1 MLPEEVM
8 SLYELEGAE
17 LEVDLESTEF
27 EGVGIDYYN
36 FIRIVE
42 PDQYGGLPLRDF
54 GGWFE
59 IRNEGVYLKLPDERV
74 LACLTTLE
82 RDDLLRHPKGRPY
95 EPVLAFPFL
104 LRELKVFL
112 DWATSV
118 GYDVPINEDALLAV
132 IEAQKI
138 QAALDSPSSSVTP
151 NQSDAALGAETRQRY
166 RDFAGKN
173 QERHDARA
181 VEHQRWRDAADE
193 IQRTRRKE
201 ASGRM
206 LARLVK
212 EQLDLPDAESTI
224 RAGLAKSKV
233 VK

>member
-1 MLPEEVM
+1 M
-8 SLYELEGAE
+8 SLYELEGVE
-17 LEVDLESTEF
+17 LELDLESAKF
-27 EGVGIDYYN
+27 EGVRIDYYN

-42 PDQYGGLPLRDF
+42 LDQYGGIPLNDF
-54 GGWFE
+54 GGWFK
-59 IRNEGVYLKLPDERV
+59 IRKEGVYRKLPQKRV
-74 LACLTTLE
+74 LASLTTLE
-82 RDDLLRHPKGRPY
+82 REDLFRHPNGRTDD
-95 EPVLAFPFL
+95 PVLAFPFT
-104 LRELKVFL
+104 LREFKNFL

-118 GYDVPINEDALLAV
+118 GYDVPINEDALLTV

-166 RDFAGKN
+166 RDFAAKN

-193 IQRTRRKE
+193 IQRTRRRA
-201 ASGRM
+201 ASGRK
-206 LARLVK
+206 LAKLVK

-224 RAGLAKSKV
+224 RAGLSKPKV

>member
-1 MLPEEVM
+1 M
-8 SLYELEGAE
+8 SLYELEGVE
-17 LEVDLESTEF
+17 LELDLESTEF

-42 PDQYGGLPLRDF
+42 PDQYGGLPLNDF

-59 IRNEGVYLKLPDERV
+59 IKKEGVYLKLPDEGV

-82 RDDLLRHPKGRPY
+82 RDEILRHPNGRPY
-95 EPVLAFPFL
+95 EPVLAFRST

-132 IEAQKI
+132 IEAQKT
-138 QAALDSPSSSVTP
+138 QAAPNNPSSSVTP
-151 NQSDAALGAETRQRY
+151 NQSDAALGAQTRQRN
-166 RDFAGKN
+166 RELAAKN

-181 VEHQRWRDAADE
+181 VEHQRWRDAAVE
-193 IQRTRRKE
+193 IQRARRKE

-224 RAGLAKSKV
+224 RAGLAKTKV